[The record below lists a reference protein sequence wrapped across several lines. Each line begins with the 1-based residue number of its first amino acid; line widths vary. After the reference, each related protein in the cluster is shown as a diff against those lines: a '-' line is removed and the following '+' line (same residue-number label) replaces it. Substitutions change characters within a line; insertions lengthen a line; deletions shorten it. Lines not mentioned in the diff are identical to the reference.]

1 MELKNKK
8 ILIIIGGGISAYK
21 SLDLIR
27 LLIKKN
33 VEVKT
38 ILTKSGKEFVTPLSI
53 SSLTNNKTFEEI
65 FDNNIVSGID
75 HIALSRWADLIIVLP
90 TTANF
95 MTKLSLGKADDL
107 ATTVILASN
116 KETILVPAMN
126 VRMWLHKATQKN
138 IRTLMDYG
146 YQFIGPE
153 KGEMACGEFGEGK
166 MSSPRQI
173 LAYLKNYFDKKN
185 IVKNKKFTAIVTSGP
200 TREYIDPVRYISNE
214 SSGKQGYEIALA
226 LKKLGIKT
234 TLITGP
240 TTQITNSK
248 ELIIKKIITAKD
260 MLNEVQKSLPVD
272 VAVCAAAV
280 SDFKPK
286 NKSSNKI
293 KKNISNYKAIQLEQN
308 FDILNFLGKNNKSRP
323 KVVVGFSAETENVI
337 KNSKIKIKEKYCDL
351 IVANDVSKKNF
362 GFNSEYNKVS
372 IIDKNGKIEKIN
384 RNKKSYIANKI
395 ANIILDKLLFNDKS
409 IN

>member
-27 LLIKKN
+27 LLIKNN

-65 FDNNIVSGID
+65 FDNNIMSGID

-95 MTKLSLGKADDL
+95 MTKLSLGKAEDL

-185 IVKNKKFTAIVTSGP
+185 IVKNKKFTAFVTSGP

-293 KKNISNYKAIQLEQN
+293 KKNISNL
-308 FDILNFLGKNNKSRP
+308 
-323 KVVVGFSAETENVI
+323 
-337 KNSKIKIKEKYCDL
+337 
-351 IVANDVSKKNF
+351 
-362 GFNSEYNKVS
+362 
-372 IIDKNGKIEKIN
+372 
-384 RNKKSYIANKI
+384 
-395 ANIILDKLLFNDKS
+395 
-409 IN
+409 